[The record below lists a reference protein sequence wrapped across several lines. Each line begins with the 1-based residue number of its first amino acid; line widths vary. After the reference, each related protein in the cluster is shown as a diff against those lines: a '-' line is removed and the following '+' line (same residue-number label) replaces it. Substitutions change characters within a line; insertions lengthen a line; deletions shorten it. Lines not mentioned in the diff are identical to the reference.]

1 MVARQ
6 RVRFSRMPWHNLR
19 KSHDGDRLSLEK
31 VACALRYTTGYR
43 KDCLIRPGS
52 YESTV
57 KFASD
62 SRTHGL

>member
-1 MVARQ
+1 
-6 RVRFSRMPWHNLR
+6 MPWHNLR